1 MVADGSSSQNSHRTL
16 DNLFNCKLM
25 IVYV

>member
-1 MVADGSSSQNSHRTL
+1 MVAGGSTSQNSHRTL